1 MPEGKVKWF
10 NPQKGY
16 GFISTEDGKDIFVHF
31 SSISSEGFKNLKE
44 GAEVTFDIVEGDK
57 GLRAEKVVAK
67 SKK

>member
-57 GLRAEKVVAK
+57 GPRAEKVVAK
-67 SKK
+67 SKN

>member
-16 GFISTEDGKDIFVHF
+16 GFISTEEGKDIFVHF
-31 SSISSEGFKNLKE
+31 SSITSDGFKSLKE
-44 GAEVTFDIVEGDK
+44 GAEVCFDIIEGDK

-67 SKK
+67 G